1 MAGPLTP
8 RTAARGLSLIELTVV
23 MAIAGILSAVAY
35 PSYQEQVRKSRRTDA
50 QAVLMQAAEFL
61 EKSYTENLRYD
72 QNSAGVAVA
81 LPASL
86 TAAPRDGAT
95 KYYTIS
101 LQSVAARSYVLQAVP
116 QGAQVGDRCGT
127 MGLDQVGVKTAAIS
141 GCWVR

>member
-1 MAGPLTP
+1 MSRALMPLA
-8 RTAARGLSLIELTVV
+8 AARGLSLIELVVV

-72 QNSAGVAVA
+72 QNTASQTVV

-86 TAAPRDGAT
+86 SAAPRDGAT

-101 LQSVAARSYVLQAVP
+101 LESVAARSFVLQAVP
-116 QGAQVGDRCGT
+116 QGAQSDDRCGT
-127 MGLDQVGVKTAAIS
+127 LRLDNVGVKSATLG

>member
-1 MAGPLTP
+1 MPCPLTP

-61 EKSYTENLRYD
+61 EKSYTENMRYD
-72 QNSAGVAVA
+72 QTTAGVAIA

-101 LQSVAARSYVLQAVP
+101 LQSVATRSYVLQAVP
-116 QGAQVGDRCGT
+116 QGAQGSDRCGT
-127 MGLDQVGVKTAAIS
+127 MSLDQVGVKTAAVS